1 MKICTYLAW
10 QSTKFLAAHATEL
23 FQRSATS
30 LNRQHL
36 QFSNF
41 FEGEENIKALFKKG
55 VFLNKGGNNGGS
67 KGDHKI
73 NSARS
78 VLALTNIVLRSNLW
92 YNLRKNTQ
100 SAYKILTT

>member
-78 VLALTNIVLRSNLW
+78 VLWLSLTLYLRAI
-92 YNLRKNTQ
+92 YGI
-100 SAYKILTT
+100 ILGRIHSLLTKY

>member
-1 MKICTYLAW
+1 MKICTTYLAW

-41 FEGEENIKALFKKG
+41 FEGEENIKALKKG

-78 VLALTNIVLRSNLW
+78 VLCLSLTLYLRTIYGIIFGRIHSL
-92 YNLRKNTQ
+92 
-100 SAYKILTT
+100 LTKY

>member
-41 FEGEENIKALFKKG
+41 FEGEEENIKALFKKRG
-55 VFLNKGGNNGGS
+55 FLNKGGNNGAV
-67 KGDHKI
+67 KGI
-73 NSARS
+73 IR
-78 VLALTNIVLRSNLW
+78 
-92 YNLRKNTQ
+92 
-100 SAYKILTT
+100 